1 MTLVDRDR
9 LGALLADEAERFR
22 ASHPVSA
29 QLASRRGEH
38 LVGGVPMTWMR
49 RWATPFAITVERA
62 KGSELVDVDGHR
74 YLDVCLG
81 DTGAMAG
88 HSPEPTARAIR
99 ARLESGGLTTMLP
112 TDDAEV
118 VADELTR
125 RFGVER
131 WQFTLSATDANR
143 FMLRTA
149 RQLTKRPLVVVMD
162 WCYHGTVDE
171 SFVVLDGAL
180 TRSRPGNVGPAV
192 DPATTTRAVPFNDLG
207 ALEAALADRQVAA
220 VLTEPA
226 LTNIGIV
233 LPDEGYLEGLVEL
246 AHHYGSLVVLDET
259 HTISAGPGGL
269 TGKLGLRPDG
279 VTIGKAIGGGVPIGA
294 WGLRAELADAIVAD
308 RDADLEDTG
317 GIGGTLAGNALS
329 LAAARATLTEV
340 LTERAFDEMGAV
352 SHELVRR
359 ERALLADHGFDWSV
373 VELGARSEVRFVS
386 PPPRTGADSARAADV
401 DLDRYLHLALA
412 NRGVLLT
419 PFHAMTLVAPTT
431 TLAHVETYL
440 DALADALAPLAR

>member
-1 MTLVDRDR
+1 
-9 LGALLADEAERFR
+9 
-22 ASHPVSA
+22 
-29 QLASRRGEH
+29 
-38 LVGGVPMTWMR
+38 
-49 RWATPFAITVERA
+49 
-62 KGSELVDVDGHR
+62 
-74 YLDVCLG
+74 
-81 DTGAMAG
+81 
-88 HSPEPTARAIR
+88 
-99 ARLESGGLTTMLP
+99 MLP

-118 VADELTR
+118 VAEELTR

-149 RQLTKRPLVVVMD
+149 RQLTKRPLVAVMD

-171 SFVVLDGAL
+171 SFVVLEGAT
-180 TRSRPGNVGPAV
+180 TRSRTGNVGPAV
-192 DPATTTRAVPFNDLG
+192 DPATTTRAVPFNDLE
-207 ALEAALADRQVAA
+207 ALERVLADRQVAA

-233 LPDEGYLEGLVEL
+233 LPDDGYLESLIEL
-246 AHHYGSLVVLDET
+246 AHHYGTLVVLDET

-269 TGKLGLRPDG
+269 TGQLGLHPDG

-294 WGLRAELADAIVAD
+294 WGLRADLADAILAD

-340 LTERAFDEMGAV
+340 LTERAFDEMRAI

-359 ERALLADHGFDWSV
+359 ERALLAERGFDWNV

-386 PPPRTGADSARAADV
+386 PPPRTGADSAHAADT

-412 NRGVLLT
+412 NHGVLLT

-431 TLAHVETYL
+431 KLEHVETYL
-440 DALADALAPLAR
+440 DALADALEPLSAR